1 MYASKLEKSTA
12 EVGRSRKEREGLS
25 KCDLLRHECPYTSL
39 EFGLGENPV
48 WRMQGSGSWISLLC
62 INLGSSGACT
72 GCGCEVGCS
81 SLTGTT
87 LTRAGGMSLAPE
99 ALTSVLE
106 HRAGS
111 RQGGED
117 LLSHETSHQRQ
128 RSKLWLVEWV
138 ISAQAVQ
145 IRYGSQEILFGHVG
159 GRKCGTVV
167 WGKNTVLARRAVLW
181 SKTWG
186 QRKLR
191 IWRFGQGVWKT
202 SAAIHHTAPANTMCR
217 SGLPLAA
224 VLLCQCFF
232 LTCCSN
238 NWVFPSMSL

>member
-1 MYASKLEKSTA
+1 MRLLNGLQLPRRDHTH
-12 EVGRSRKEREGLS
+12 RSWWDEPCSR
-25 KCDLLRHECPYTSL
+25 
-39 EFGLGENPV
+39 
-48 WRMQGSGSWISLLC
+48 
-62 INLGSSGACT
+62 SSDFSAGAQ
-72 GCGCEVGCS
+72 
-81 SLTGTT
+81 
-87 LTRAGGMSLAPE
+87 
-99 ALTSVLE
+99 
-106 HRAGS
+106 S

-117 LLSHETSHQRQ
+117 LLSHETSHQWQ
-128 RSKLWLVEWV
+128 RSKLWPAEWV

-145 IRYGSQEILFGHVG
+145 IRYSSQEILFGHVG

-167 WGKNTVLARRAVLW
+167 WGKNSVSARRAVLW
-181 SKTWG
+181 SKTRG

-232 LTCCSN
+232 FDVLQ
-238 NWVFPSMSL
+238 